1 MGSGGSR
8 IQGFSFTEVLQRAL
22 EERAILDQI
31 SEWVHS
37 SKSIS
42 IFLTGKTGSGKSTLV
57 NAIVGKSVAEEG
69 EDPDPMTAEVKCYEH
84 ERDGITLKVWDSPGL
99 QDGTDQEERY
109 IADMKAKCTEVD
121 LYLLC
126 INVYESVR
134 FNRDNREI
142 EAIKKLTETF
152 GSSMWENTVVALTFA
167 NQIEDKNQP
176 MTEAKRRISRIQHQI
191 SAGEGGKKE
200 SEEMKAA
207 QQVLEEEKGKL
218 EKLFCEKIQEWD
230 EKLREMLKSEVNVNP
245 SLVEKLKIIPTGYR
259 EPTSLPDRPHWLST
273 FWFSV
278 LTSTHRRA
286 QPALLHLNRNRVVE
300 NIDAI
305 SDSDLEKHVQDQALI
320 FTERGAEFGGN
331 WGNSTRG
338 LFVGLKV
345 AHMASVSLVEQILV
359 DRFLKLMVPDETS
372 ETEGEGSQCGGPF

>member
-57 NAIVGKSVAEEG
+57 NAIVGRSVAEEG

-176 MTEAKRRISRIQHQI
+176 MTEVKRKISRIQHQI
-191 SAGEGGKKE
+191 SGMEEGGKKE

-218 EKLFCEKIQEWD
+218 EKLLCEKIKEWD

-273 FWFSV
+273 F
-278 LTSTHRRA
+278 
-286 QPALLHLNRNRVVE
+286 
-300 NIDAI
+300 
-305 SDSDLEKHVQDQALI
+305 
-320 FTERGAEFGGN
+320 
-331 WGNSTRG
+331 
-338 LFVGLKV
+338 
-345 AHMASVSLVEQILV
+345 
-359 DRFLKLMVPDETS
+359 
-372 ETEGEGSQCGGPF
+372 